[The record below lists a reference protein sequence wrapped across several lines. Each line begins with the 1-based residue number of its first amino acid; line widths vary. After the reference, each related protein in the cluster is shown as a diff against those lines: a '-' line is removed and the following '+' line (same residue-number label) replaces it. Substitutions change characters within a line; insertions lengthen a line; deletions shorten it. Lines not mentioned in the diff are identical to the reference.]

1 MNILICIPS
10 NNEYIH
16 GKLLTT
22 LMNYDFFKLHA
33 AKFSISLKTGSLI
46 NRIRNEY
53 ITDFIYDDRYTHLL
67 FIDNDLYDFENTLYQ
82 ILSSGKK
89 VIGGI
94 YRKKTNIEEY
104 NVNLLNSIEK
114 SLLNPYIEVKHIGTG
129 LLLIERS
136 AVEEMVS
143 NFKERRYK
151 HNNKWY
157 FDLFPCLIKDSRYLS
172 EDYSFCELYREI
184 GGKIYGI
191 LESDLTHNGI
201 MNYRGNFK
209 NYLNKL
215 YLNNI

>member
-22 LMNYDFFKLHA
+22 LMNYDFLKLHA

-46 NRIRNEY
+46 TRIRNEY
-53 ITDFIYDDRYTHLL
+53 ITDFIYNEKFTHIL
-67 FIDNDLYDFENTLYQ
+67 FIDSDLFDFENTLYKM
-82 ILSSGKK
+82 ITSGKR

-94 YRKKTNIEEY
+94 YRKKTNYEEY
-104 NVNLLNSIEK
+104 NVNLVHSIEK
-114 SLLNPYIEVKHIGTG
+114 SLLNPFIEVKHIGTG

-136 AVEEMVS
+136 VIEEMDS
-143 NFKERRYK
+143 FFKDRRYT
-151 HNNKWY
+151 HNNKTY
-157 FDLFPCLIKDSRYLS
+157 LDLFPCLIINERYLS
-172 EDYSFCELYREI
+172 EDYSFCELYRSI
-184 GGKIYGI
+184 GGKIYGVLDSEI
-191 LESDLTHNGI
+191 THNGI

-215 YLNNI
+215 ISN